1 MKFVRYS
8 LYLLSVLLPLSLLF
22 NSKAIFYPP
31 ADWNNNL
38 YIIGY
43 LGASFRDHFSFPAVI
58 NASNAVGA
66 AIPMF
71 YGYLMYPFLGM
82 ISAFVGADLA
92 LRVGCFI
99 MLSFQFYGLI
109 SGAKAV
115 LKHSNLAF
123 AIAITVTWGT
133 YSLTNLYNRASITEY
148 FATGFMMATISFV
161 FAAAEQQKIS
171 GKLYFIW
178 MAAVAAIFSL
188 GIHPPTTFVE
198 GLYFSALGL
207 ILIAVWVSKRPVIQL
222 PYFIYSTIVSS
233 LTFLMV
239 SPWLYAT
246 LKIGP
251 KLVQWAHPGVIIFY
265 PDRSDTFI
273 KRFSPLPF
281 DWLSTQQGS
290 VNVSTP
296 YLEAPIDFGLLII
309 VLFLFWLVIKAK
321 NNRSY
326 SRILLIRSAPLI
338 VVFSVLWCVF
348 ISTISLSR
356 PFASHFLSLNT
367 FIQFAYRLVSH
378 INAAFL
384 VTLFS
389 LALINKNKGLLQA
402 RRHTLDI
409 IASICITLAALSL
422 YIKLPHAS
430 ITNLNYTLPGGN
442 SVRFSSSLSI
452 EVTAAKAFRAGGHD
466 DPFVLEPGDN
476 KGDYVATKVKVRI
489 IKNKATTGGYR
500 EYHLWLRPGS
510 GLDDW
515 ISVRELA
522 RSYGLIS
529 NKGKRWIVG
538 TEETPIKIYES
549 KDDAIQNLVID
560 PDYEVLSRLKVAVAA
575 SIEEDHGAFSTEIT
589 ATDKYVA
596 GDSEIEDSTIT
607 AASFVDDD
615 DDSFN

>member
-31 ADWNNNL
+31 TDWNNNL

-43 LGASFRDHFSFPAVI
+43 LGASFSDHFSFPAVI

-367 FIQFAYRLVSH
+367 YIQFAYRLVSH

-422 YIKLPHAS
+422 YIKLPHAFIIRTEQNTPEYTLNGDRS
-430 ITNLNYTLPGGN
+430 TLAMKGITGLAGMYATKDIKIIEQNNLNKSTAIEFPVGNKTTNFGEVSDVKIHLDKPNWVITNVISFPYSRIWANDKRLSGENLSRSGAYLTIHLP
-442 SVRFSSSLSI
+442 
-452 EVTAAKAFRAGGHD
+452 AGDTNLHWQWHE
-466 DPFVLEPGDN
+466 DPV
-476 KGDYVATKVKVRI
+476 
-489 IKNKATTGGYR
+489 
-500 EYHLWLRPGS
+500 W
-510 GLDDW
+510 
-515 ISVRELA
+515 
-522 RSYGLIS
+522 
-529 NKGKRWIVG
+529 
-538 TEETPIKIYES
+538 
-549 KDDAIQNLVID
+549 
-560 PDYEVLSRLKVAVAA
+560 EVLHILGQVAY
-575 SIEEDHGAFSTEIT
+575 FSVI
-589 ATDKYVA
+589 
-596 GDSEIEDSTIT
+596 TIT
-607 AASFVDDD
+607 LILFVIAGFTKRISFI
-615 DDSFN
+615 S